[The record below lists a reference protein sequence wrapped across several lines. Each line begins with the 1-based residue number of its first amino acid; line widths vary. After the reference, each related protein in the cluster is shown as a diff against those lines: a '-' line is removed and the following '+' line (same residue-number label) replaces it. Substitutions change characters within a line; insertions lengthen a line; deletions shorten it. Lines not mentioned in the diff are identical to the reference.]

1 MILNKVISKLHTYNK
16 DTTVLG
22 EEGVGSN
29 LKNNN
34 Y

>member
-16 DTTVLG
+16 DTVLG
-22 EEGVGSN
+22 EEDVGSN